1 MAAAA
6 GRSRRCAQANDGTDY
21 PLRYKVPPH
30 GALDKVQFARDHDS
44 FTQTEARALTGGAH
58 GPPWKAKRVVR
69 LPSGDM
75 YQGGFNDA
83 GQLQGLGIY
92 YNADGRLAGGWQEA
106 TYVNNSAEGPGA
118 FRWRR
123 AGMGGTGAW
132 AANTIQGGS
141 GGCGWLGHRPF
152 DFSGEYHNDA
162 KADGA
167 VVITF
172 QPDDGGGGVERTMK
186 GPWKGGKPGPF
197 GAFADVDECLVGSG
211 GGGGGGGG
219 SSSSAITCRA
229 VLRTF
234 LKAPVVAT
242 LFAIFCSLTPL
253 HGWLVDGNDRDN
265 DAPLQW
271 LFNGIRKVGLAA
283 VPINM
288 FLLGANLATSAKRG
302 WRAAA
307 RVVPLRVN
315 LGILLAKMVLMPAFG
330 LLTATVLSQFVSM
343 DNGTGDDSFFL
354 VVMIVTCTPTANSMM
369 VMAEVAG
376 QNKEALAAC
385 IFTQYLAAPVLLA
398 ISVSIIVSTAT
409 SM

>member
-1 MAAAA
+1 MSAAA

-106 TYVNNSAEGPGA
+106 TYVNNSAEGHGA

-132 AANTIQGGS
+132 AANKIQGGS

-219 SSSSAITCRA
+219 SSSSSSSGSSSSSNSSSSSRSSSSSSKCRGISGAGDVLPPMAFAVAPAVTVSLGGGGGGGGGGGDGVGGGSGLLCRVRAIEM
-229 VLRTF
+229 
-234 LKAPVVAT
+234 VA
-242 LFAIFCSLTPL
+242 
-253 HGWLVDGNDRDN
+253 
-265 DAPLQW
+265 
-271 LFNGIRKVGLAA
+271 NGSEEELEVGLLGRLSKLERSTFQGTQKGTPKQRIAA
-283 VPINM
+283 
-288 FLLGANLATSAKRG
+288 LEAEYC
-302 WRAAA
+302 
-307 RVVPLRVN
+307 
-315 LGILLAKMVLMPAFG
+315 
-330 LLTATVLSQFVSM
+330 
-343 DNGTGDDSFFL
+343 DN
-354 VVMIVTCTPTANSMM
+354 
-369 VMAEVAG
+369 
-376 QNKEALAAC
+376 
-385 IFTQYLAAPVLLA
+385 
-398 ISVSIIVSTAT
+398 
-409 SM
+409 